1 MSRALTVAATQMASS
16 PDRTRPTLNLV
27 SVTL

>member
-1 MSRALTVAATQMASS
+1 MSRALTVVATQMASS
-16 PDRTRPTLNLV
+16 SDTRPTLNLV